1 MALNLGS
8 RVRLLIDYF
17 HRGSVNDAA
26 RALDIPQR
34 TLADIASGAVE
45 TPRAEALTRIA
56 AKFNVTLDWLLT
68 GNPPEPD
75 FIAPMMRDTMP
86 EFKELGETLGRMKL
100 QPLLK
105 QALYELPW
113 SPVWAFRLVVQ
124 ERHAE
129 KGFPAIEA
137 ALTSAA
143 LHARGWSQLIS
154 AMIEALGPEVAA
166 RELERNYDAAR
177 LGFGGFAIWQFQRD
191 RKHASHA
198 RASDWSKFETFR
210 ATMLKAPDGG

>member
-1 MALNLGS
+1 MALNLAS

-45 TPRAEALTRIA
+45 TPRGEALTKIA

-68 GNPPEPD
+68 GEGPEPD

-86 EFKELGETLGRMKL
+86 EFRQLGATLGRMRL
-100 QPLLK
+100 SRQLE

-129 KGFPAIEA
+129 RGFPATEA
-137 ALTSAA
+137 AITAAA
-143 LHARGWSQLIS
+143 LHARSWSELIGS
-154 AMIEALGPEVAA
+154 MIDELGPDAVAK
-166 RELERNYDAAR
+166 ELERNYDAVR
-177 LGFGGFAIWQFQRD
+177 MGFGGFAYWQFQRA
-191 RKHASHA
+191 RKHPTHT
-198 RASDWSKFETFR
+198 RASDWSKFEGFR
-210 ATMLKAPDGG
+210 AAMLKGPEL

>member
-1 MALNLGS
+1 MALTLAS

-34 TLADIASGAVE
+34 TLADIASGDVE
-45 TPRAEALTRIA
+45 TPRGEALTKIA

-68 GNPPEPD
+68 GEGPEPD

-86 EFKELGETLGRMKL
+86 EFRELGETLGRMRL

-105 QALYELPW
+105 QALFELPW

-129 KGFPAIEA
+129 KGFPAMQA

-143 LHARGWSQLIS
+143 MHARAWSRLIGS
-154 AMIEALGPEVAA
+154 MIDALGPEAVA
-166 RELERNYDAAR
+166 RELERNYDAVR
-177 LGFGGFAIWQFQRD
+177 LGFGGFAYWESQRA
-191 RKHASHA
+191 RKHAAHT
-198 RASDWSKFETFR
+198 RASEWGRFEAFR
-210 ATMLKAPDGG
+210 ADMLRAPDA